1 LGSLS
6 GVNKMFERY
15 TEKARRVIF
24 FARYEA
30 SQYGSPYIE
39 TEHLLLG
46 LLREDKAL
54 ANRFLRQQGSIES
67 IRKEIEARITI
78 RERIS
83 TSIEVPLTSDSK
95 KVLHFA
101 AEEAERLAHRHVG
114 TEHLLLGI
122 LRVEG
127 SLAAQI
133 LQARGLKL
141 AEIREQL
148 LKDAGPVGLKTQ
160 PLNHKALSTLEDF
173 LSGLKEYNS
182 EQLLPFFAKNAYFVD
197 ASGKRWNREE
207 IGKHFETLFILYAK
221 KNATYAIEETIQ
233 HTKGVVAAI
242 VLWKNAVLASI
253 ERSWMQRMT
262 VVLVPEAEIDVTIR
276 DLVEKALRQHHNMG
290 EQDMKVLSD
299 ARAIEDW
306 KILLVQVTAVQVP

>member
-1 LGSLS
+1 
-6 GVNKMFERY
+6 MFERY

-46 LLREDKAL
+46 LLREDRAL
-54 ANRFLRQQGSIES
+54 MKQFLVPPSDAASQ
-67 IRKEIEARITI
+67 IRAEIERHIPP
-78 RERIS
+78 RERIP

-101 AEEAERLAHRHVG
+101 AEEADRLAHRHIG
-114 TEHLLLGI
+114 TEHMLLGI

-127 SLAAQI
+127 SLATQI

-148 LKDAGPVGLKTQ
+148 PKDAGPAGVKTQ

-173 LSGLKEYNS
+173 LSGLKKYNS
-182 EQLLPFFAKNAYFVD
+182 EQLLPFFAKNAHFVD
-197 ASGKRWNREE
+197 ASGKPWNREE
-207 IGKHFETLFILYAK
+207 IDKHFETLFILYAK

-233 HTKGVVAAI
+233 HTKGLQAAI
-242 VLWKNAVLASI
+242 VLWKNAVLASM

-262 VVLVPEAEIDVTIR
+262 VVLVPEAETDVTIR
-276 DLVEKALRQHHNMG
+276 DLVEKALRQHYNMR
-290 EQDMKVLSD
+290 ELELKVLSD

-306 KILLVQVTAVQVP
+306 KIVLVQVTPVQSL

>member
-1 LGSLS
+1 
-6 GVNKMFERY
+6 MFERY

-46 LLREDKAL
+46 LLREDRAL
-54 ANRFLRQQGSIES
+54 MKQFLVPPSDAASQ
-67 IRKEIEARITI
+67 IRAEIERHIPP
-78 RERIS
+78 RERIP

-101 AEEAERLAHRHVG
+101 AEEADRLAHRHIG
-114 TEHLLLGI
+114 TEHMLLGI

-148 LKDAGPVGLKTQ
+148 PKDAGPAGLKTQ
-160 PLNHKALSTLEDF
+160 PANHKALSTLEDF

-182 EQLLPFFAKNAYFVD
+182 AQLLPFFGKNAYFVD
-197 ASGKRWNREE
+197 ASGKSWNREE
-207 IGKHFETLFILYAK
+207 IGTHFETLFILYAK

-233 HTKGVVAAI
+233 HTKGLLAAI
-242 VLWKNAVLASI
+242 VLWKNAVLASM

-262 VVLVPEAEIDVTIR
+262 VVLVPEAETDVTIR
-276 DLVEKALRQHHNMG
+276 DLVEKALRQHYNMR
-290 EQDMKVLSD
+290 ELELKVLSD

-306 KILLVQVTAVQVP
+306 KILLVQVTAVQIP